1 MKNSLGNLVEVLYQ
15 LSQQYGDE
23 IPVSINL
30 YHDRVLALKS
40 VCYDDTDDTCPQIL
54 FEADLEDRSEQD
66 KEFTFYSQRGVAET
80 LIENKVDTLTPD
92 SFLYDLDKMYDLLT
106 LSKKEFLKSYLYVSE
121 GEYDRT
127 LDLILPINEKAEDN
141 DDKITELGNLLRRA
155 ENLYIEELNG
165 RETEWNVLGSELK
178 EAIYDFARKNYSEE
192 QQDIFNCYCDD
203 MAI

>member
-1 MKNSLGNLVEVLYQ
+1 MKNSLGNLVELLYQ

-66 KEFTFYSQRGVAET
+66 KEFTFYSQREVAET

-92 SFLYDLDKMYDLLT
+92 SFLYDLDKVYDLLT
-106 LSKKEFLKSYLYVSE
+106 LSKKEFLQSYLYVSE
-121 GEYDRT
+121 ADYDYT
-127 LDLILPINEKAEDN
+127 LSEINPVNDLLPDN
-141 DDKITELGNLLRRA
+141 DEQIGNLADLCRRA
-155 ENLYIEELNG
+155 ENLYIEELNN
-165 RETEWNVLGSELK
+165 RPTDWNVLGSQLK
-178 EAIYDFARKNYSEE
+178 EAIYDFVRANLTEA
-192 QQDIFNCYCDD
+192 QQEIFNEYCNG
-203 MAI
+203 M